1 MPPHGPA
8 LLNEIRP
15 WGVVRQGGV
24 LGTGIIG
31 TAYRQVVVRRG
42 RLHNSAFATPI
53 CRFGGSA
60 LHVMLFLE
68 NLIRVLLIFNG
79 LRSRYCQRALLVY
92 HYPLEAL
99 DMTVH
104 ERNR

>member
-1 MPPHGPA
+1 
-8 LLNEIRP
+8 
-15 WGVVRQGGV
+15 
-24 LGTGIIG
+24 
-31 TAYRQVVVRRG
+31 
-42 RLHNSAFATPI
+42 
-53 CRFGGSA
+53 
-60 LHVMLFLE
+60 
-68 NLIRVLLIFNG
+68 LIFNG